1 MKFSGSAAK
10 GGPLPDLCI
19 FKCMSCGH
27 IDTVDADAPSE

>member
-1 MKFSGSAAK
+1 MSFSVAPQRAARF
-10 GGPLPDLCI
+10 PTCAF